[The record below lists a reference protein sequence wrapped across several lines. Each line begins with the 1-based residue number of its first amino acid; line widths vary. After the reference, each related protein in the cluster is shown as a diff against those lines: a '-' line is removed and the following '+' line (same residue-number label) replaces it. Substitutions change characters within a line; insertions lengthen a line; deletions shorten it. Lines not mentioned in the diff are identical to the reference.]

1 MNAHRSDGGERCQ
14 HDLDWESH
22 LLRIS
27 ITCDMRFITN
37 HPKTRQNMGVTR

>member
-1 MNAHRSDGGERCQ
+1 MNAQRSDSGECCQ

-27 ITCDMRFITN
+27 ITCDIAIL
-37 HPKTRQNMGVTR
+37 RQRLLLISVA